1 MNIKEIETNL
11 KYLENDDLISLRNEV
26 KNEMEKI
33 KEKEKKGKAV
43 KGKIK
48 LFKSIREEY
57 MFYLNLLIKDETNPD
72 LLLKYLKF
80 FERK

>member
-33 KEKEKKGKAV
+33 NEKEKKGKAV
-43 KGKIK
+43 KEKIK
-48 LFKSIREEY
+48 LFKLIREEY
-57 MFYLNLLIKDETNPD
+57 MFYLNLLIKDVTT
-72 LLLKYLKF
+72 KIYC
-80 FERK
+80 

>member
-33 KEKEKKGKAV
+33 NEKEKKGKAV
-43 KGKIK
+43 KEKIK
-48 LFKSIREEY
+48 LFKLIREEY
-57 MFYLNLLIKDETNPD
+57 MFYLNLLIKDVTN
-72 LLLKYLKF
+72 KIYC
-80 FERK
+80 